1 MKNALLV
8 GLFENW
14 PKYDIGEGA
23 FMAVFGFIFVFLGIV
38 VMILLFTGLGKVMAI
53 INGKKNGKPVSAKP
67 SAARARKTNA
77 DDQADDEL
85 IAVITAAIAAYYEGE
100 NTKCDFVVRRIKKL

>member
-1 MKNALLV
+1 MGNAILA

-23 FMAVFGFIFVFLGIV
+23 FMAVFGFAFVFLGIV
-38 VMILLFTGLGKVMAI
+38 IMILLFTGLGKIMSV
-53 INGKKNGKPVSAKP
+53 INGKKKGKSAPVTSVKP
-67 SAARARKTNA
+67 NKAHKQEQT
-77 DDQADDEL
+77 DDEL

>member
-1 MKNALLV
+1 MGNAILA

-23 FMAVFGFIFVFLGIV
+23 FMAVFGFAFVFLGIV
-38 VMILLFTGLGKVMAI
+38 IMILLFTGLGKIMSV
-53 INGKKNGKPVSAKP
+53 INGKKKGKSSPVASVKP
-67 SAARARKTNA
+67 NKVHKQEET
-77 DDQADDEL
+77 DDEL

>member
-1 MKNALLV
+1 MGNALLA

-23 FMAVFGFIFVFLGIV
+23 FMAVFGFAFVFLGIV
-38 VMILLFTGLGKVMAI
+38 ILILLFTALGKIMAVV
-53 INGKKNGKPVSAKP
+53 NGKRKVKPVVAKTSSKP
-67 SAARARKTNA
+67 RKT
-77 DDQADDEL
+77 QPKEETDDEL